1 MSIQYNFKNKVAVVI
16 GASSGIGK
24 KTAEMLCDAQAK
36 TVFVSKEGAE
46 KIVEEMKSQGCECIS
61 LKCDVSDQEQVKKMV
76 SDVITEFGTIDI
88 LINCAAINQFGKIEE
103 ISLED
108 WERVLKNNLT
118 SQFLCCK
125 YIVPVMKKKK
135 YGKIV
140 NISSIA
146 GRSRSTLSGIHY
158 VTSKAA
164 VIGFTRQLAYE
175 VASDKINVNAI
186 CPGQT
191 ETPMLRA
198 SLKPGDEERLRQI
211 IPLGGPASPEQ
222 QANVILFLISDE
234 ANYITGAIIDVNGG
248 QL

>member
-1 MSIQYNFKNKVAVVI
+1 MSVQYNFKDKVAVVV
-16 GASSGIGK
+16 GAGSGIGK
-24 KTAEMLCDAQAK
+24 KTAEMLCQAGAK

-46 KIVEEMKSQGCECIS
+46 DSVNDLKAKGCDCIS
-61 LKCDVSDQEQVKKMV
+61 LVCDVSDEGQVKKMV
-76 SDVITEFGTIDI
+76 RDVISEFGTVDI
-88 LINCAAINQFGKIEE
+88 LINCAAINQFGRIEE

-108 WERVLKNNLT
+108 WERVLKNNVT

-125 YIVPVMKKKK
+125 YILPIMKEKK

-140 NISSIA
+140 NVSSIA
-146 GRSRSTLSGIHY
+146 GRFRSSLSGIHY

-175 VASDKINVNAI
+175 AAQDKINVNAV

-198 SLKPGDEERLRQI
+198 SLKPGDEEKLRQI
-211 IPLGGPASPEQ
+211 IPLGRPATPEQ
-222 QANVILFLISDE
+222 QANVILFLVSDQ
-234 ANYITGAIIDVNGG
+234 ADYITGGIIDVNGG